1 MKPPKTYDVNYS
13 FSLEC
18 DDDTPDFVVEELFEK
33 ALEEIYDAY
42 KQHKRNSIHKGFD
55 ASGELSYVGNVEE
68 VNEDKFKGID

>member
-1 MKPPKTYDVNYS
+1 MGQPKTYDVNYS

-33 ALEEIYDAY
+33 AIEELYDAF

-55 ASGELSYVGNVEE
+55 ASGELSYVDTPE
-68 VNEDKFKGID
+68 VDEDKMKGL

>member
-33 ALEEIYDAY
+33 AIEELYDAF

-55 ASGELSYVGNVEE
+55 ASGELSYEDTPE
-68 VNEDKFKGID
+68 VDEDKMKGL